1 MSTTPMT
8 AAAIPTILCQ
18 VIGSSRN
25 NTPSARPD
33 ADGWRTCK
41 PICLISLAFIKGL
54 AVGVSLAKDT
64 LGISCRDGACLD
76 HPVVKFFGVFSCHPV
91 ILKAA
96 FEEPYHDGVH
106 HLARVEGSL
115 LSRAQPRGW
124 VRPYKYLH
132 RQSEAVGS
140 RPYAR
145 LEEELAFP
153 HGRPRVD
160 LCPGERP
167 SRSHRLHEQAAR

>member
-1 MSTTPMT
+1 M
-8 AAAIPTILCQ
+8 
-18 VIGSSRN
+18 
-25 NTPSARPD
+25 
-33 ADGWRTCK
+33 
-41 PICLISLAFIKGL
+41 
-54 AVGVSLAKDT
+54 
-64 LGISCRDGACLD
+64 
-76 HPVVKFFGVFSCHPV
+76 

-106 HLARVEGSL
+106 HLARAEGSL

-153 HGRPRVD
+153 HGRALGSGFPVRIACMSERRVKS
-160 LCPGERP
+160 PEW
-167 SRSHRLHEQAAR
+167 HEQYQRHP

>member
-33 ADGWRTCK
+33 AEGWRTCK

-64 LGISCRDGACLD
+64 LGSSCRDGLVLD
-76 HPVVKFFGVFSCHPV
+76 HPVVKFFGVFSRHPV

-106 HLARVEGSL
+106 HLARVGSARPGSWRDRHPGQPERRRRRSRRTSA
-115 LSRAQPRGW
+115 LSPAPFLWR
-124 VRPYKYLH
+124 RP
-132 RQSEAVGS
+132 
-140 RPYAR
+140 
-145 LEEELAFP
+145 
-153 HGRPRVD
+153 
-160 LCPGERP
+160 
-167 SRSHRLHEQAAR
+167 